1 MCEQFG
7 VPGAA
12 CLEFPPCCGDTQGGP
27 QCSCFSQWKSRRIAM
42 KGWAARGKAGR
53 GIISTGEG
61 CGVKGEGERGRGRG
75 TEETRFGTLLD
86 PKET

>member
-1 MCEQFG
+1 
-7 VPGAA
+7 
-12 CLEFPPCCGDTQGGP
+12 
-27 QCSCFSQWKSRRIAM
+27 M